1 MQWRILN
8 DSSDLS
14 LLQRLFAVRNIQ
26 DHPDDFLS
34 PSYARYRQPASEFDG
49 MLDATQRIIQAMQ
62 RQEKIMIFG
71 DYDVDG
77 IVSSFTLYT
86 FFRSFLNYP
95 HVSIRLPHRQND
107 GYGIQTKHMDLIKE
121 AGVSLIITVDN
132 GITAIE
138 PARHAKELG
147 LDMII
152 TDHHKPLE
160 ILPDALTIINPH
172 LTPKLRFKELCG
184 TTVAYKLCT
193 QLAAQLITD
202 PAQKIRMQER
212 LLPLVAIATVAD
224 CMPLVDENRLLVSK
238 WLEII
243 NTKRDKMI
251 PSLAQFINH
260 LNIKTAEAYHIGFMI
275 APRLN
280 ATGRMGSAHDGL
292 DCLLTQDIVKQL
304 QLLQNMEERNTERKS
319 IQDDLYQSA
328 LSQIDTDNNFL
339 AAVSDEF
346 HEGVI
351 GIVAGKIAE
360 KWKKPTLVGAIDK
373 EAGTMVASLRGP
385 KGFHIVHMLQDAQH
399 LLLRF
404 GGHAQAG
411 GLTVA
416 LDKLDD
422 LLSHLQ
428 TYCRTN
434 FSSDDE
440 LTVTVDTK
448 IHAHELDHK
457 SMADIHL
464 LGPFGEWNPEPTFL
478 IDRLIITQAS
488 KIGTKGAGHLKLQAK
503 HGNAPVTIMQRW
515 KGDLH
520 NAIAKDTPTTL
531 IWRVKKDTYKG
542 GFYMEGMH
550 IVQGEE

>member
-1 MQWRILN
+1 MHWRILH
-8 DSSDLS
+8 DHPDQT
-14 LLQRLFAVRNIQ
+14 LLERLFAVRNITDQ
-26 DHPDDFLS
+26 ADDFLN
-34 PSYARYRQPASEFDG
+34 PSYARYWQPASDFDG
-49 MLDATQRIIQAMQ
+49 VAIASQRIIEAME

-86 FFRSFLNYP
+86 FFRTLLNYP
-95 HVSIRLPHRQND
+95 HISIRLPHRQND
-107 GYGIQTKHMDLIKE
+107 GYGIQVKHIDMIKE

-147 LDMII
+147 IDMII

-160 ILPDALTIINPH
+160 ILPDAFTIINPH
-172 LTPKLRFKELCG
+172 LTPSLRFKELCG

-193 QLAAQLITD
+193 HLASLLITD
-202 PAQKIRMQER
+202 PAQKTRMQDM

-224 CMPLVDENRLLVSK
+224 CMPLVDENRLLVGK
-238 WLEII
+238 GLEII
-243 NTKRDKMI
+243 NTRRDKMI
-251 PSLAQFINH
+251 PSLAQFIDH
-260 LNIKTAEAYHIGFMI
+260 LNIKVAEAYHIWFMI

-280 ATGRMGSAHDGL
+280 AAGRMGSAHDGL
-292 DCLLTQDIVKQL
+292 DCLLTQDIAKQL
-304 QLLQNMEERNTERKS
+304 LLLEQLEERNVERKS
-319 IQDDLYQSA
+319 IQEDLYQSA

-339 AAVSDEF
+339 AAVGDEF

-360 KWKKPTLVGAIDK
+360 KWKRPTLIGAIDK
-373 EAGTMVASLRGP
+373 EANTMVASLRGP
-385 KGFHIVHMLQDAQH
+385 KWFHIVKMLQDAQH

-428 TYCRTN
+428 SYCREN
-434 FSSDDE
+434 FDSDE
-440 LTVTVDTK
+440 EGHITVDTR
-448 IHAHELDHK
+448 IHAHELNAK
-457 SMADIHL
+457 SMAAIHL
-464 LGPFGEWNPEPTFL
+464 LWPFGEGNPEPSFL
-478 IDRLIITQAS
+478 IENLMITESS
-488 KIGTKGAGHLKLQAK
+488 KIGSKGAGHLKLQAK
-503 HGNAPVTIMQRW
+503 HGNASVTILQRW

-520 NAIAKDTPTTL
+520 NAISKDTPTTL

-542 GFYMEGMH
+542 GFYMEGIH
-550 IVQGEE
+550 ILQWEE